1 MRGDGPVVVGATVT
15 QQAAQAVRL
24 QEGGGGSPWLFC
36 DGGRIRPTL
45 CRKKTSEENCC
56 RRNAR
61 GGLSVRRG
69 HGGTAQGHT

>member
-45 CRKKTSEENCC
+45 CRDV
-56 RRNAR
+56 
-61 GGLSVRRG
+61 GGKLLQTKRAWRS
-69 HGGTAQGHT
+69 